1 MVVSC
6 TIDIPQE
13 TKLLIEHETSSLFEL
28 HPEYVWFEPNHY
40 CISLYTWQDVSVD
53 LIEKLEQKIADVM
66 FEQPAFT
73 LYGLQYKVK
82 ISDHIDIVLEFQPDR
97 HYRKAVKALGDFFGE
112 KNTISASPILV
123 IARYKVPSKQQY
135 THLKNKLSKLVTNT
149 EIAVH
154 HVSLQKV
161 TDFGHGVKTYEHVGS
176 VPLHHTP

>member
-28 HPEYVWFEPNHY
+28 HPEYVWLEPNHY
-40 CISLYTWQDVSVD
+40 CIPLYTWQDVSVD
-53 LIEKLEQKIADVM
+53 LIEKLQQKITDVL
-66 FEQPAFT
+66 FEQSAFT

-82 ISDHIDIVLEFQPDR
+82 ISDHIDIVLEFQTDR
-97 HYRKAVKALGDFFGE
+97 HYRTLAQAISEFFGE
-112 KNTISASPILV
+112 QKTSNAPPMLLL
-123 IARYKVPSKQQY
+123 ARYKVPSKQQY

-161 TDFGHGVKTYEHVGS
+161 TDFGHGVKTFEHVGS
-176 VPLHHTP
+176 VSLHQTP